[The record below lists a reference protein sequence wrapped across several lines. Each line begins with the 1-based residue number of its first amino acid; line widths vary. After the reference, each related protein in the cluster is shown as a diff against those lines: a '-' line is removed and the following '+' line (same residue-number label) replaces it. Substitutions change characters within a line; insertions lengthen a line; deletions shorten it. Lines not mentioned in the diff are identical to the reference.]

1 LKEGTGTGTGT
12 GTEVLI
18 DVILSVLS
26 FESFELELKVI
37 LII

>member
-1 LKEGTGTGTGT
+1 LKEGTGTGT